1 MRTLRARL
9 RAFGRAR
16 EGASAVEFALIS
28 PLLIL
33 FYFGMAETCELMM
46 AQRRVSHSAAAM
58 ADLITQGGQLDK
70 DELADILLA
79 GRLIMA
85 PFPTTNLSVR
95 LTSVVRDPNNQ
106 NLADWSEVSGTAFTK
121 IADGTP
127 VAIKTPINE
136 PGQSVLLAEV
146 QFGHQSAVG
155 YVLPGLKTLKH
166 QAELR
171 PRRTDRV
178 VRCERASA
186 TAECIE
192 I

>member
-1 MRTLRARL
+1 MKTLRTRL
-9 RAFGRAR
+9 AAFGRAR

-28 PLLIL
+28 PLLIM

-58 ADLITQGGQLDK
+58 ADLITQGGELDK

-85 PFPTTNLSVR
+85 PFPTANFSVR
-95 LTSVVRDPNNQ
+95 LTSVVRDSNNQ
-106 NLADWSEVSGTAFTK
+106 NLADWSEVSGSAFTK
-121 IADGTP
+121 IPDGTV
-127 VAIKTPINE
+127 VAIKTPINAAD
-136 PGQSVLLAEV
+136 QSVVLAEV
-146 QFGHQSAVG
+146 QFGHESAVG

-166 QAELR
+166 SAELR
-171 PRRTDRV
+171 PRRTDKV
-178 VRCERASA
+178 VRCERATA
-186 TAECIE
+186 TSPCVE